1 MEKRSFHKTRTKM
14 LAHAMA
20 DTARSSA
27 FNLIVNLAMK
37 ATSAEQI
44 AS

>member
-1 MEKRSFHKTRTKM
+1 MEKRSFHKTWTKM
-14 LAHAMA
+14 HAQWQI
-20 DTARSSA
+20 RRYPVPS
-27 FNLIVNLAMK
+27 IVNLAMK